1 MNICAAMQEELE
13 ESDEESNSDNDGSKQ
28 SLESTLTDHESKE
41 HNKAASSK
49 RQSKVK
55 YMYVFL
61 IFELIALY

>member
-1 MNICAAMQEELE
+1 MNVCAAIQEELE

-28 SLESTLTDHESKE
+28 ILESTLTDHESKE

-55 YMYVFL
+55 YMMCS
-61 IFELIALY
+61 